1 MLITIFLEG
10 LLSFF
15 SPCVLPLL
23 PLYMGYLSGGTQ
35 SKDEKGNTIYNRK
48 IVLLNTIFFILGIS
62 VAFILLGLTV
72 SSVMGI
78 LADKKLWVY
87 FIGGIFILIM
97 GLFQVGVINPKMLNK
112 EFRLFKIP
120 TTLVNNPILAFGL
133 GLFFSFAWTPC
144 VGPVL
149 SSVLMLIGTADT
161 FVNGLFYILVYTL
174 GFTIPFL
181 IVGIFTTSILNW
193 LKDKMYIVK
202 YTKIIGGIILIV
214 IACYLLFASV
224 PTIFN
229 IKQVEEVPIVENIQN
244 TEQEIVKN
252 DEVVNEQPTVFTFD
266 FKDANGN
273 TVNLSNYKDKLLV
286 LNFWTSWCG
295 PCVMEIPDLNRLY
308 TDYGSNSD
316 KLVLI
321 GVGNPNAELTYGVKG
336 NGLALL
342 NKGITDNN
350 IQYPVIVD
358 DYEYLTKTFNINS
371 FPMTF
376 IIKNE
381 VVVDVLVGAQ
391 SYDTFKKMIDKNL
404 SK

>member
-48 IVLLNTIFFILGIS
+48 VVLLNTIFFVLGIS

-72 SSVMGI
+72 SSVIGI
-78 LADKKLWVY
+78 LADHKLWIY

-97 GLFQVGVINPKMLNK
+97 GLFQVGVINPKLLNK

-120 TTLVNNPILAFGL
+120 TTLVNSPILAFGL

-144 VGPVL
+144 VGPIL
-149 SSVLMLIGTADT
+149 SSVLMLVGTADT
-161 FVNGLFYILVYTL
+161 FVSGIFYILCYTL
-174 GFTIPFL
+174 GFIIPFL

-193 LKDKMYIVK
+193 LKEKMFIVK
-202 YTKIIGGIILIV
+202 YTKIIGGIILILV
-214 IACYLLFASV
+214 ACYLLFASV

-229 IKQVEEVPIVENIQN
+229 ITQVEEAPIVKKEDVKVENSN
-244 TEQEIVKN
+244 EVK
-252 DEVVNEQPTVFTFD
+252 EEKPTVFTFD
-266 FKDANGN
+266 FKDTNG
-273 TVNLSNYKDKLLV
+273 TVHNLSNYKDKLIV

-295 PCVMEIPDLNRLY
+295 PCVMEIPDLNRIY
-308 TDYGSNSD
+308 ADYGSNTD
-316 KLVLI
+316 KIVFL
-321 GVGNPNAELTYGVKG
+321 GVGNPNAELTFGVQG

-342 NKGITDNN
+342 NKGIIDNN

-358 DYEYLTKTFNINS
+358 DFEYLTKTFNINS
-371 FPMTF
+371 FPTTF

-381 VVVDVLVGAQ
+381 TVVDVLIGAQ
-391 SYDTFKKMIDKNL
+391 TYDVFKKTIDKNL

>member
-72 SSVMGI
+72 SSIIGI

-252 DEVVNEQPTVFTFD
+252 EEVVNEQPTVFTFD

-295 PCVMEIPDLNRLY
+295 PCVMEIPDLNRVY
-308 TDYGSNSD
+308 NDYGSNSD

-342 NKGITDNN
+342 KKGITDNN

-358 DYEYLTKTFNINS
+358 DYEYLTKTFDINS

>member
-48 IVLLNTIFFILGIS
+48 VVLLNTIFFVLGIS
-62 VAFILLGLTV
+62 LAFILLGLTV

-78 LADKKLWVY
+78 LADHKLWIY
-87 FIGGIFILIM
+87 FIGGIFIMIM
-97 GLFQVGVINPKMLNK
+97 GLFQVGIINPNLLNK

-120 TTLVNNPILAFGL
+120 TTLVNSPILAFGL

-144 VGPVL
+144 VGPIL
-149 SSVLMLIGTADT
+149 SSVLMLVGTADT
-161 FVNGLFYILVYTL
+161 FVSGIFYILVYTL
-174 GFTIPFL
+174 GFIIPFL
-181 IVGIFTTSILNW
+181 IVGLFTTSVLNW
-193 LKDKMYIVK
+193 LKEKMFIVK
-202 YTKIIGGIILIV
+202 YTKIIGGIILILV
-214 IACYLLFASV
+214 ACYLLFASV

-229 IKQVEEVPIVENIQN
+229 IKQVEEVHIVENTGLQDVEVDSSN
-244 TEQEIVKN
+244 EVK
-252 DEVVNEQPTVFTFD
+252 EEKPTVFTFD
-266 FKDANGN
+266 FKDTKGN
-273 TVNLSNYKDKLLV
+273 IHNLSNYKDKLIV

-295 PCVMEIPDLNRLY
+295 PCVMEIPDLNKIY
-308 TDYGSNSD
+308 ADYSSNTD
-316 KLVLI
+316 KIVFL
-321 GVGNPNAELTYGVKG
+321 GVGNPNAELTFGVQG

-358 DYEYLTKTFNINS
+358 DFEYLTKTFNINS
-371 FPMTF
+371 FPTTF

-381 VVVDVLVGAQ
+381 IVVDVLVGAQ
-391 SYDTFKKMIDKNL
+391 TYDVFKKMIDKNL

>member
-1 MLITIFLEG
+1 MLVTIFLEG

-48 IVLLNTIFFILGIS
+48 VVLLNTIFFVLGIS

-72 SSVMGI
+72 SSIMGI
-78 LADKKLWVY
+78 LSDHKLGIY
-87 FIGGIFILIM
+87 FIGGVFILVM
-97 GLFQVGVINPKMLNK
+97 GLFQAGVINPKVLNK

-120 TTLVNNPILAFGL
+120 TTLVNSPILAFGL

-149 SSVLMLIGTADT
+149 SSVLMLVGTADS
-161 FVNGLFYILVYTL
+161 FMNGLFYILVYTL

-181 IVGIFTTSILNW
+181 IVGMFTTSILNW
-193 LKDKMYIVK
+193 LKEKMFIVK
-202 YTKIIGGIILIV
+202 YTKIIGGVILILV
-214 IACYLLFASV
+214 ACYLLFASV

-229 IKQVEEVPIVENIQN
+229 IKQVEEVPIVENEQN
-244 TEQEIVKN
+244 IDEQIVESN
-252 DEVVNEQPTVFTFD
+252 EVIEEKPTVFSFD
-266 FKDANGN
+266 FKDVNGN

-295 PCVMEIPDLNRLY
+295 PCVMEIPDLNRIY
-308 TDYGSNSD
+308 TDYGNNEKD
-316 KLVLI
+316 LVLL

-358 DYEYLTKTFNINS
+358 DYEYLTKTFNITS

-381 VVVDVLVGAQ
+381 TVVDVLVGAQ

>member
-35 SKDEKGNTIYNRK
+35 SKDEKGNTVYNRK
-48 IVLLNTIFFILGIS
+48 VVLLNTIFFVLGIS

-72 SSVMGI
+72 SSIMGI
-78 LADKKLWVY
+78 LSDYKLFIY
-87 FIGGIFILIM
+87 FVGGVFILLM
-97 GLFQVGVINPKMLNK
+97 GLFQVGVLKIKSLNK

-120 TTLVNNPILAFGL
+120 TTLVNSPILAFGL

-174 GFTIPFL
+174 GFVIPFL
-181 IVGIFTTSILNW
+181 VVGIFTTSILNW
-193 LKDKMYIVK
+193 LKEKMFIVK
-202 YTKIIGGIILIV
+202 YTKIVGGVILIL

-224 PTIFN
+224 PTIFK
-229 IKQVEEVPIVENIQN
+229 IEQVEEVPIVNNNQKAEEKIGENNQ
-244 TEQEIVKN
+244 TVS
-252 DEVVNEQPTVFTFD
+252 EQPTVFSFD
-266 FKDANGN
+266 FKDTNGN
-273 TVNLSNYKDKLLV
+273 IYNLSNYKDKLIV

-295 PCVMEIPDLNRLY
+295 PCVMEIPDLNRIY

-316 KLVLI
+316 KVIFL
-321 GVGNPNAELTYGVKG
+321 GVGNPNAELTYGIKG

-358 DYEYLTKTFNINS
+358 DFEYLTKTFNISS
-371 FPMTF
+371 FPSTF

-381 VVVDVLVGAQ
+381 VVAEVLIGAQ
-391 SYDTFKKMIDKNL
+391 SYEVFKEKIDKHL

>member
-72 SSVMGI
+72 SSIIGI

-252 DEVVNEQPTVFTFD
+252 EEVVNEQPTVFTFD

-308 TDYGSNSD
+308 NDYGSNSD

-336 NGLALL
+336 NGLASL
-342 NKGITDNN
+342 NKCITDNN